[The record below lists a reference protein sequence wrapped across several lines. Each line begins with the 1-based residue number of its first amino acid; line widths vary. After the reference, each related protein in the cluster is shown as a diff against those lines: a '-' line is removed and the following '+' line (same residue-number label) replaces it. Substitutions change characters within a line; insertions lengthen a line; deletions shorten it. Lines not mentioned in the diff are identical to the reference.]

1 MDDRVTQSTAYERF
15 ETQLLTYFAIAALL
29 LSAIGLYATL
39 SEMVARRTSEIGLR
53 LALGALPSDIFQLV
67 LKRSLWMATLGVF
80 IGLLGFWMVS
90 RSLSD
95 FLYNI
100 SDLDPWT
107 ILIASIV
114 LVGVSL
120 LASLC
125 PAWLAV
131 RLQPMDALREQ

>member
-1 MDDRVTQSTAYERF
+1 
-15 ETQLLTYFAIAALL
+15 
-29 LSAIGLYATL
+29 
-39 SEMVARRTSEIGLR
+39 MVARRTSEIGLR